1 MDTVGTKTEEKRSYI
16 SLPKMFMADL
26 EKNYQ
31 LEHGLIVKQLNAFI
45 NEGYMQ
51 AYFRDWGNVTGCKI
65 LKNYTSEDSQAMGFV
80 RFATGEEAD
89 KAEMAGPHF
98 IGGDLAV
105 VRRVVSPK
113 RESGDDLI
121 VSSST
126 ARSGSQPRA
135 RRSMGLGY
143 IFEDAQWLDKELK

>member
-1 MDTVGTKTEEKRSYI
+1 MDTEEKRSYI

-65 LKNYTSEDSQAMGFV
+65 LKNYKSEDSKAMGFV

-126 ARSGSQPRA
+126 TSSGSQPRA

-143 IFEDAQWLDKELK
+143 IFEDAQWLDQELT

>member
-1 MDTVGTKTEEKRSYI
+1 
-16 SLPKMFMADL
+16 MFMADL

-65 LKNYTSEDSQAMGFV
+65 LKNYESEDSKAMGFV

-113 RESGDDLI
+113 KRRDHTSAYLRCSWLI
-121 VSSST
+121 WKKTISWN
-126 ARSGSQPRA
+126 
-135 RRSMGLGY
+135 M
-143 IFEDAQWLDKELK
+143 D

>member
-1 MDTVGTKTEEKRSYI
+1 MDTEKRSYI

-65 LKNYTSEDSQAMGFV
+65 LKNYESEDSKAMGFV

-113 RESGDDLI
+113 VAL
-121 VSSST
+121 VSD
-126 ARSGSQPRA
+126 RMWG
-135 RRSMGLGY
+135 
-143 IFEDAQWLDKELK
+143 

>member
-1 MDTVGTKTEEKRSYI
+1 MDTEEKRSYI

-65 LKNYTSEDSQAMGFV
+65 LKNYKSEDSKAMGFV

-126 ARSGSQPRA
+126 ASSGSQPRA

-143 IFEDAQWLDKELK
+143 IFEDAQWLDQELT

>member
-1 MDTVGTKTEEKRSYI
+1 MHTHEHNCNLLISFFFLLLVQKKEKRSYI

-65 LKNYTSEDSQAMGFV
+65 LKNYESEESKAMGFV

-105 VRRVVSPK
+105 VRRVVCPK
-113 RESGDDLI
+113 VAL
-121 VSSST
+121 VSD
-126 ARSGSQPRA
+126 RMWG
-135 RRSMGLGY
+135 
-143 IFEDAQWLDKELK
+143 

>member
-1 MDTVGTKTEEKRSYI
+1 MDTEKRSYI

-65 LKNYTSEDSQAMGFV
+65 LKNYESEESKAMGFV

-105 VRRVVSPK
+105 VRRVVCPK
-113 RESGDDLI
+113 TGCGDDLNCSA
-121 VSSST
+121 V
-126 ARSGSQPRA
+126 R
-135 RRSMGLGY
+135 
-143 IFEDAQWLDKELK
+143 

>member
-1 MDTVGTKTEEKRSYI
+1 MDHGTKTQEKRSYI
-16 SLPKMFMADL
+16 CMPKMFMADL

-31 LEHGLIVKQLNAFI
+31 LEHGLIIMQLNAFI

-65 LKNYTSEDSQAMGFV
+65 IKNYKSEDSKAIGFV
-80 RFATGEEAD
+80 RFATGEDAD

-98 IGGDLAV
+98 IGGELAA

-113 RESGDDLI
+113 IGSGDDL
-121 VSSST
+121 VLKSSSIR
-126 ARSGSQPRA
+126 ASQPRA
-135 RRSMGLGY
+135 RPSMGLGY
-143 IFEDAQWLDKELK
+143 IFEDAQWLDKELI